1 MVIKAA
7 IVDDEPM
14 AAALLKQNLNRLSEE
29 LQQNAE
35 EKVEFELFIFK
46 SGVDFLT
53 NYVPKY
59 YVVFMDVKMSDM
71 DGMVVAK
78 KLREVDKNVM
88 LIFVTNMAD
97 QAVNGYL
104 VDAFDFLVKPV
115 IYEHL
120 KQVWINRMQPA
131 LRFRRNDPFLVVNA
145 DLGLQRINIR
155 EIRYI
160 EVVNHFLKFYMGD
173 KVIIAYGALKKM
185 AEKLK
190 PYGFTSCNR
199 CYLVNMNY
207 IDSVEK
213 NIVRVGKD
221 ELMISRPKKKEFLQE
236 LLLFMGDFIV

>member
-14 AAALLKQNLNRLSEE
+14 AAALLKQNLDRLSDE
-29 LQQNAE
+29 LQQSAE

-59 YVVFMDVKMSDM
+59 DVVFMDVKMSDM

-78 KLREVDKNVM
+78 KLREVDKSVM

-97 QAVNGYL
+97 KAVNGYL

-120 KQVWINRMQPA
+120 KQVWKNRMVPA
-131 LRFRRNDPFLVVNA
+131 LRFRRNDPFLLVNA
-145 DLGLQRINIR
+145 DIGLQRINIR
-155 EIRYI
+155 DIRYI
-160 EVVNHFLKFYMGD
+160 EVVNHFLKFYMGE
-173 KVIIAYGALKKM
+173 KVIIAYGALKKI

-199 CYLVNMNY
+199 CYLVNMNH

-213 NIVRVGKD
+213 NVVRIGKD
-221 ELMISRPKKKEFLQE
+221 ELMISRPKKKEFLKE
-236 LLLFMGDFIV
+236 LVLFMGDFIV